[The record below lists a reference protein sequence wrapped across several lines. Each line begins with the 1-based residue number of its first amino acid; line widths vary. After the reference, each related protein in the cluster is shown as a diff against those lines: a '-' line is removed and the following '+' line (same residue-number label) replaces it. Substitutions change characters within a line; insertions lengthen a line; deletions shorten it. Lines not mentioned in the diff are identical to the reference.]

1 MGELGRGVWSG
12 GHSQRYRFPPVTR
25 PDSLRSQ
32 SQEAMLTFPTR
43 LGKGG
48 LAPTW
53 EATLEWGEEQLF
65 CPFSKIGVSE
75 SF

>member
-1 MGELGRGVWSG
+1 M
-12 GHSQRYRFPPVTR
+12 
-25 PDSLRSQ
+25 RSQ
-32 SQEAMLTFPTR
+32 GQKAMLTFPTR